1 MKTLKICRTAS
12 FVLMMAFFTVF
23 FVYRTLDEGF
33 DGILATTFGVII
45 VFGSIS
51 LYTRVKNEH
60 NPAYLAKTEKGM
72 IIANFVSIALMTG
85 LSIVGFCWGLGGYF
99 NWLYLA
105 IVAAV
110 IYSTTNNIILYK
122 AKKAYDNKN

>member
-1 MKTLKICRTAS
+1 MKTLKYCRTAS
-12 FVLMMAFFTVF
+12 FLPMMAFLIVF
-23 FVYRTLDEGF
+23 FVYRSLDKGF

-45 VFGSIS
+45 IFGSVS
-51 LYTRVKNEH
+51 LYTRIKNE
-60 NPAYLAKTEKGM
+60 NDPAYLAKTEKGM
-72 IIANFVSIALMTG
+72 IIANFVSIVLMTG

-105 IVAAV
+105 IIAGI

-122 AKKAYDNKN
+122 AKKAYDSKN